1 MKNIKTNTSELFTLT
16 DFLRA
21 LQFEAD
27 IAIEIKG
34 GHLPD
39 FLSKQT
45 RRRIVDPINLIS
57 ADEKQELIHTLFIGK
72 N

>member
-1 MKNIKTNTSELFTLT
+1 MKNIKTNTYELLT
-16 DFLRA
+16 SKDFLRA

-34 GHLPD
+34 GHLPS
-39 FLSKQT
+39 FISEKT
-45 RRRIVDPINLIS
+45 RRRIVDPINLLGS
-57 ADEKQELIHTLFIGK
+57 DEKQNIIHTVFISI